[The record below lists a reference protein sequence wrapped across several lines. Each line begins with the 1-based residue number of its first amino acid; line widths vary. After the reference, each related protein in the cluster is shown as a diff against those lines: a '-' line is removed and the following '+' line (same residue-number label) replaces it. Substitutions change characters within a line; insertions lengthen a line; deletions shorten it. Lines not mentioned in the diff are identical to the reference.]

1 MERIRK
7 LARVGRECVA
17 CGQCAAVCPRGA
29 IRVWRGVA
37 ARVEAGLCV
46 GCGLCAAACPA
57 AVITLEKSG
66 EET

>member
-29 IRVWRGVA
+29 IRVWRGV
-37 ARVEAGLCV
+37 

-57 AVITLEKSG
+57 AVITLEKRG